1 MWKKAFIVLLS
12 LNLFVIVLFTLWF
25 GSLPKAS
32 KFGSGQ
38 AASDSTGK
46 PAPIQLSVGEQ
57 AINAYL
63 EYAIAEEP
71 DVKRVLSYAKVK
83 FDDKWSIQL
92 GIKLADRVVAFD
104 TVISPSIHNGNL
116 GLRIETA
123 SMGEVPLPVN
133 ALLFLFRNLPWP
145 NWIQIQPETNTLEL
159 NFSERPQK
167 PYGVRVLNYSP
178 VTKML
183 TVLVTIVPRSVLKHG
198 A

>member
-12 LNLFVIVLFTLWF
+12 LNLFIIVLFTLWF
-25 GSLPKAS
+25 GSLPKAARVD
-32 KFGSGQ
+32 SGQ
-38 AASDSTGK
+38 GTNY
-46 PAPIQLSVGEQ
+46 PADQLAPVQLSVGEK

-63 EYAIAEEP
+63 EYAIAEQP
-71 DVKRVLSYAKVK
+71 DVKRVLSYANVK
-83 FDDKWSIQL
+83 FDDKWRIQL

-116 GLRIETA
+116 GLHIESA
-123 SMGEVPLPVN
+123 NMGEVPLPVN

-145 NWIQIQPETNTLEL
+145 HWIHIQPEENMLSL

-167 PYGVRVLNYSP
+167 PYGVRVLSYSP

-183 TVLVTIVPRSVLKHG
+183 TVLITIVPRSVLNRG